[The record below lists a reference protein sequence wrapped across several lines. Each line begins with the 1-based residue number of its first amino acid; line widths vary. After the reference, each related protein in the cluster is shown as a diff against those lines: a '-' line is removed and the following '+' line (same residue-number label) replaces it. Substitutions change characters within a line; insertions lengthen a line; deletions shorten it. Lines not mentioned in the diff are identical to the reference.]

1 MDIDFTTDNVKNPVY
16 TENGDIDLEFNHPDF
31 GWMPYTISESDPDS
45 TIDND
50 ALKHVANELG
60 IKEYVAPE
68 IPPEGEGVADIIG
81 SL

>member
-31 GWMPYTISESDPDS
+31 GWIPYTINADDPDT
-45 TIDND
+45 TIDNN
-50 ALKHVANELG
+50 ALRAVVDKIG
-60 IKEYVAPE
+60 IKEFVAVE
-68 IPPEGEGVADIIG
+68 PPAENSEVADIIG